1 MTDENMPHLIAALAE
16 IMGEVG
22 TVKKAGTN
30 KFHDYKYATA
40 ADVMHK
46 LQPLMAKHGIVVFQN
61 ERDQHLIAN
70 ETVMAIAYEFT
81 IAHKSGAVW
90 PQVPVHTGIA
100 VAKNSKGGFDDK
112 TANKCHTA
120 ARKYFLL
127 SLFQIPTGDYAD
139 ADADDDTPPPPVPP
153 RDDDPLAADDDF
165 PGDAFAEANEAMLE
179 SYTASFK
186 HEVAKMTNI
195 VTLRSLWADHEAS
208 RKGLDIRPGSN
219 LQTKLHAYWSNRGRE
234 LAAAQNAKG

>member
-61 ERDQHLIAN
+61 ERDRHLIAN
-70 ETVMAIAYEFT
+70 ETAMAIAYEFT
-81 IAHKSGAVW
+81 IAHRSGAVW
-90 PQVPVHTGIA
+90 PHVPVHTGIA

-112 TANKCHTA
+112 AANKCHTA

-153 RDDDPLAADDDF
+153 RDDDPLAVDDEYPDDSN
-165 PGDAFAEANEAMLE
+165 PARPEGYIAG
-179 SYTASFK
+179 FK
-186 HEVAKMTNI
+186 HDVAKMTDI
-195 VTLRSLWADHEAS
+195 VALRSFWADHEAA
-208 RKGLDIRPGSN
+208 RKRLDIRPGSN
-219 LQTKLHAYWSNRGRE
+219 LQTELHACWSNRGRE